1 MVLFISSCSSDD
13 EPESEYTG
21 PWQIEYMEIYCG
33 WNTQDP
39 NFKNWFDAHLQDF
52 EYAEFQNSSGLK
64 RATYSKE
71 NGDYIEW
78 QDYKTWY
85 QGGIVWYEI
94 IENATESEIQDMVA
108 EFESFSSYKDENH
121 KYLKDEFTS
130 QYIRLDQ

>member
-71 NGDYIEW
+71 NGDYI
-78 QDYKTWY
+78 
-85 QGGIVWYEI
+85 
-94 IENATESEIQDMVA
+94 
-108 EFESFSSYKDENH
+108 
-121 KYLKDEFTS
+121 
-130 QYIRLDQ
+130 